1 MAVRRPLY
9 NNSGNIQEMSDAM
22 IDDIIQ
28 FCIFKHQ
35 TSLPVSL
42 SVDSSNT
49 GNLSDITDSRLQ
61 AGAQST
67 SASAFPNEATTAE
80 PSVVNVTWN
89 RITQQVSTVH
99 QTLYPD
105 DGKRYPVYFDSQNNI
120 QAMNAQDM
128 KDTFIH
134 PAFDIIFS
142 TDTTT
147 QQAGTYYIST
157 STTPGTGTN
166 RSVLVSSNP
175 VYTDTRA
182 DTSAYTAG
190 SIPETQDQPTNI
202 TSYYL
207 HRNDFA
213 SNPVPS
219 MTLPLY
225 IRGDNDL
232 QEYPTT
238 GFPTFDQ
245 TIENFMGHTAG
256 YSTDG
261 YTLRYEIGTS
271 TANYTK
277 GSGIAD
283 TRLNGSGNYQTR
295 FVDANDYRAQE
306 FPDGSPTTINTYYLR
321 VVKA

>member
-9 NNSGNIQEMSDAM
+9 NNSGNIQEMTDAM
-22 IDDIIQ
+22 IDDIKT
-28 FCIFKHQ
+28 FCIFKYQ
-35 TSLPVSL
+35 TSGAVNLT
-42 SVDSSNT
+42 VDSSNS
-49 GNLSDITDSRLQ
+49 GNLSSITDSRLQ
-61 AGAQST
+61 AGAAST

-89 RITQQVSTVH
+89 RITQQVSSVH
-99 QTLYPD
+99 NTLTAD
-105 DGKRYPVYFDSQNNI
+105 DGKRYPVYFDTQNNI

-147 QQAGTYYIST
+147 NQAGTYYIST
-157 STTPGTGTN
+157 STTLGTGSN

-190 SIPETQDQPTNI
+190 GIGETLDQPTNV
-202 TSYYL
+202 TNYYL
-207 HRNDFA
+207 HKNDFA

-232 QEYPTT
+232 QVYPTT

-245 TIENFMGHTAG
+245 LIENFMGHTATS
-256 YSTDG
+256 STDG
-261 YTLRYEIGTS
+261 YTLRYDIGTS
-271 TANYTK
+271 SANYSK
-277 GSGIAD
+277 GTGIAD
-283 TRLNGSGNYQTR
+283 TRLNGSGNYKTR
-295 FVDANDYRAQE
+295 FVNADDYRAQE

-321 VVKA
+321 LIKA

>member
-1 MAVRRPLY
+1 
-9 NNSGNIQEMSDAM
+9 M
-22 IDDIIQ
+22 IDDIKT
-28 FCIFKHQ
+28 FCIFKYQ
-35 TSLPVSL
+35 TSGAVNL
-42 SVDSSNT
+42 SVNSSNT

-99 QTLYPD
+99 STLTAD

-147 QQAGTYYIST
+147 QQAGTYFIST

-202 TSYYL
+202 TNYYL

-245 TIENFMGHTAG
+245 LIENFMGHTAG

-295 FVDANDYRAQE
+295 FVNADDYRAQE